1 VSIKPKNDAVARTSL
16 SVAFTVGLYGA
27 AFGAAGVTA
36 GFTILQ
42 TCLLSI
48 LLFSGASQFAVVG
61 IMGAGGSAISA
72 IATATLLGFRNAL
85 YGLQMAPILKVTGLK
100 RILSAQITIDESTA
114 VSTLQEND
122 VDRKRGFYLTGIG
135 VYVFWN
141 LFTYLGAL
149 GASAIG
155 DPAVWGL
162 DAAVPA
168 AFCGLVWPRLK
179 DKKQFLI
186 SALAIVLALS
196 LTPITAAGIPIIT
209 TVLLAIIYWVEKMSA
224 IWIAVIGSSITAFLN
239 KYIGHSVPEKWLD
252 RPRFKRINTLVPI
265 VLLSALVGV
274 QTFATK
280 KEIVIDQ
287 RFAGVLVAL
296 IALKLKASF
305 PIVVASA
312 AITSAAI
319 YNLF

>member
-1 VSIKPKNDAVARTSL
+1 MSIKPKNDAVARTSL

-122 VDRKRGFYLTGIG
+122 IDRKRGFYLTGIG

-209 TVLLAIIYWVEKMSA
+209 TVLLAIIFGW
-224 IWIAVIGSSITAFLN
+224 
-239 KYIGHSVPEKWLD
+239 
-252 RPRFKRINTLVPI
+252 
-265 VLLSALVGV
+265 
-274 QTFATK
+274 K
-280 KEIVIDQ
+280 K
-287 RFAGVLVAL
+287 
-296 IALKLKASF
+296 
-305 PIVVASA
+305 
-312 AITSAAI
+312 
-319 YNLF
+319 

>member
-1 VSIKPKNDAVARTSL
+1 VSIKPKNDALSRTSL

-36 GFTILQ
+36 GFSILQ
-42 TCLLSI
+42 TCLLSL

-85 YGLQMAPILKVTGLK
+85 YGLQLAPILKVTGLK

-114 VSTLQEND
+114 VSTMQENND
-122 VDRKRGFYLTGIG
+122 DKVRGFYLTGIG

-179 DKKQFLI
+179 DKKKFLI
-186 SALAIVLALS
+186 SALAIFMALC
-196 LTPITAAGIPIIT
+196 LTPISAAGVPIIA
-209 TVLLAIIYWVEKMSA
+209 TVLLAIIFGW
-224 IWIAVIGSSITAFLN
+224 
-239 KYIGHSVPEKWLD
+239 
-252 RPRFKRINTLVPI
+252 
-265 VLLSALVGV
+265 
-274 QTFATK
+274 K
-280 KEIVIDQ
+280 K
-287 RFAGVLVAL
+287 
-296 IALKLKASF
+296 
-305 PIVVASA
+305 
-312 AITSAAI
+312 
-319 YNLF
+319 

>member
-1 VSIKPKNDAVARTSL
+1 MSIKPKNDAVSRTSM

-122 VDRKRGFYLTGIG
+122 IDRRRGFYLTGIG

-141 LFTYLGAL
+141 FFTYFGAL

-196 LTPITAAGIPIIT
+196 LTPITAAGIPIIA
-209 TVLLAIIYWVEKMSA
+209 TVLLAIIFGW
-224 IWIAVIGSSITAFLN
+224 
-239 KYIGHSVPEKWLD
+239 
-252 RPRFKRINTLVPI
+252 
-265 VLLSALVGV
+265 
-274 QTFATK
+274 K
-280 KEIVIDQ
+280 K
-287 RFAGVLVAL
+287 
-296 IALKLKASF
+296 
-305 PIVVASA
+305 
-312 AITSAAI
+312 
-319 YNLF
+319 